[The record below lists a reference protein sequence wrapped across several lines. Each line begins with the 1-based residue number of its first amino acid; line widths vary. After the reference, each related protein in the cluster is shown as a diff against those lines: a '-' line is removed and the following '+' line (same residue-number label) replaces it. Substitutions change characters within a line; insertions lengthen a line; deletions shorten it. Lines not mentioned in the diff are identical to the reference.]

1 MNHQRRLQATLLSAL
16 MLVGGNMIYA
26 LSVKLFL
33 LPANLMSSGTTGLG
47 LMINHLTGFPLNTFI
62 LIFNVAMLFVA
73 LVFLGKKFVMTT
85 IVSSLMYP
93 LLLELFDRIM
103 GTVVITENILLN
115 TLFAGMGLGLALGT
129 VIRSGASTGGLDIP
143 LLILQKRFRI
153 PVSISLYVMDFCIIL
168 TQLTYHSLEDLLY
181 GVLLLLLTSMTLN
194 KAMLMGVAKTEL
206 KIISKKHNEI
216 RQAILS
222 EIDRGVTML
231 SAKGGYSGSETEV
244 VLTVISNREMAKI
257 EKLVHGIDPMAFIIV
272 NQVNEV
278 IGRGFSAEK
287 KYR

>member
-1 MNHQRRLQATLLSAL
+1 MQNQRKLRSVLFSAL
-16 MLVGGNMIYA
+16 MLVGGNVIYA

-47 LMINHLTGFPLNTFI
+47 LMVNHLTGFPLSTFI
-62 LIFNVAMLFVA
+62 LIFNVAMLLVA

-93 LLLELFDRIM
+93 LLLELFERLM
-103 GTVVITENILLN
+103 GPVVITENILLN

-153 PVSISLYVMDFCIIL
+153 PLSVSLYVMDFCIIL
-168 TQLTYHSLEDLLY
+168 TQLTYHTLEDLLY
-181 GVLLLLLTSMTLN
+181 GVLLLLLTSFTLN
-194 KAMLMGVAKTEL
+194 KTMLMGVSKTEL
-206 KIISKKHNEI
+206 KIISKKNDEI

-222 EIDRGVTML
+222 DIDRGVTML
-231 SAKGGYSGSETEV
+231 AARGGYSGKDTDV
-244 VLTVISNREMAKI
+244 VLTVVSNREMARI
-257 EKLVHGIDPMAFIIV
+257 ERLVHSIDPMAFIII
-272 NQVNEV
+272 NRVNEV
-278 IGRGFSAEK
+278 IGRGFSVEK

>member
-62 LIFNVAMLFVA
+62 LIFNVAMLLVA

-93 LLLELFDRIM
+93 LLLELFDSIM
-103 GTVVITENILLN
+103 GTIVITENTLLN

-153 PVSISLYVMDFCIIL
+153 PLSISLYVMDFCIIL

-231 SAKGGYSGSETEV
+231 SAKGGYSGVETEV

>member
-1 MNHQRRLQATLLSAL
+1 MQNQRKLRSVLFSAL
-16 MLVGGNMIYA
+16 MLVGGNVIYA

-47 LMINHLTGFPLNTFI
+47 LTVNHLTGFPLSTFI
-62 LIFNVAMLFVA
+62 LIFNVAMLLVA

-85 IVSSLMYP
+85 VVSSLMYP
-93 LLLELFDRIM
+93 LLLELFERLM
-103 GTVVITENILLN
+103 GPVVITENILLN

-153 PVSISLYVMDFCIIL
+153 PISVSLYVMDFCIIL
-168 TQLTYHSLEDLLY
+168 TQLTYHTLEDLLY
-181 GVLLLLLTSMTLN
+181 GVLLLLLTSFTLN
-194 KAMLMGVAKTEL
+194 KTMLMGVSKTEL
-206 KIISKKHNEI
+206 KIISKKNDEI

-222 EIDRGVTML
+222 DIDRGVTML
-231 SAKGGYSGSETEV
+231 AARGGYSGKDTDV
-244 VLTVISNREMAKI
+244 VLTVVSNREMARI
-257 EKLVHGIDPMAFIIV
+257 ERLVHSIDPMAFIII
-272 NQVNEV
+272 NRVNEV
-278 IGRGFSAEK
+278 IGRGFSVEK

>member
-62 LIFNVAMLFVA
+62 LIFNVAMLLVA

-103 GTVVITENILLN
+103 GTIVITENTLLN

-153 PVSISLYVMDFCIIL
+153 PLSISLYVMDFCIIL

-231 SAKGGYSGSETEV
+231 SAKGGYSGVETEV

>member
-62 LIFNVAMLFVA
+62 LIFNVAMLLVA

-231 SAKGGYSGSETEV
+231 SAKGGYSGVETEV

>member
-1 MNHQRRLQATLLSAL
+1 MQNQRKLRSVLFSAL
-16 MLVGGNMIYA
+16 MLVGGNVIYA

-47 LMINHLTGFPLNTFI
+47 LMVNHLTGFPLSTFI
-62 LIFNVAMLFVA
+62 LIFNVAMLLVA

-85 IVSSLMYP
+85 VVSSLMYP
-93 LLLELFDRIM
+93 LLLELFERLM
-103 GTVVITENILLN
+103 GPVVITENILLN

-153 PVSISLYVMDFCIIL
+153 PISVSLYVMDFCIIL
-168 TQLTYHSLEDLLY
+168 TQLTYHTLEDLLY
-181 GVLLLLLTSMTLN
+181 GVLLLLLTSFTLN
-194 KAMLMGVAKTEL
+194 KTMLMGVSKTEL
-206 KIISKKHNEI
+206 KIISKKNDEI

-222 EIDRGVTML
+222 DIDRGVTML
-231 SAKGGYSGSETEV
+231 AARGGYSGKDTDV
-244 VLTVISNREMAKI
+244 VLTVVSNREMARI
-257 EKLVHGIDPMAFIIV
+257 ERLVHSIDPMAFIII
-272 NQVNEV
+272 NRVNEV
-278 IGRGFSAEK
+278 IGRGFSVEK

>member
-62 LIFNVAMLFVA
+62 LIFNVAMLLVA

-153 PVSISLYVMDFCIIL
+153 PMSISLYVMDFCIIL

-231 SAKGGYSGSETEV
+231 SAKGGYSGAETEV

-257 EKLVHGIDPMAFIIV
+257 EKLVHGIDTMAFIIV

>member
-1 MNHQRRLQATLLSAL
+1 MQNQRKLRSVLFSAL
-16 MLVGGNMIYA
+16 MLVGGNVIYA

-47 LMINHLTGFPLNTFI
+47 LMVNHLTGFPLSTFI
-62 LIFNVAMLFVA
+62 LIFNVAMLLVA

-85 IVSSLMYP
+85 VVSSLMYP
-93 LLLELFDRIM
+93 LLLELFERLM
-103 GTVVITENILLN
+103 GPVVITENILLN

-153 PVSISLYVMDFCIIL
+153 PISVSLYVMDFCIIL
-168 TQLTYHSLEDLLY
+168 TQLTYHTLEDLLY
-181 GVLLLLLTSMTLN
+181 GVLLLLLTSFTLN
-194 KAMLMGVAKTEL
+194 KTMLMGVSKTEL
-206 KIISKKHNEI
+206 KIISKKNDEI

-222 EIDRGVTML
+222 DIDRGVTML
-231 SAKGGYSGSETEV
+231 AARGGYSGKDTDV
-244 VLTVISNREMAKI
+244 VLTVVSNREMARI
-257 EKLVHGIDPMAFIIV
+257 ERLVHSIDPMTFIII
-272 NQVNEV
+272 NRVNEV
-278 IGRGFSAEK
+278 IGRGFSVEK

>member
-1 MNHQRRLQATLLSAL
+1 MQNQRKLRSVLFSAL
-16 MLVGGNMIYA
+16 MLVGGNVIYA

-47 LMINHLTGFPLNTFI
+47 LTVNHLTGFPLSTFI
-62 LIFNVAMLFVA
+62 LIFNVAMLLVA

-85 IVSSLMYP
+85 VVSSLMYP
-93 LLLELFDRIM
+93 LLLELFERLM
-103 GTVVITENILLN
+103 GPVVITENILLN

-153 PVSISLYVMDFCIIL
+153 PISVSLYVMDFCIIL
-168 TQLTYHSLEDLLY
+168 TQLTYHTLEDLRS
-181 GVLLLLLTSMTLN
+181 GVLLLLLTAFTLN
-194 KAMLMGVAKTEL
+194 KTMLMGVSKTEL
-206 KIISKKHNEI
+206 KIISKKNDEI

-222 EIDRGVTML
+222 DIDRGVTML
-231 SAKGGYSGSETEV
+231 AARGGYSGKDTDV
-244 VLTVISNREMAKI
+244 VLTVVSNREMARI
-257 EKLVHGIDPMAFIIV
+257 ERLVHSIDPMAFIII
-272 NQVNEV
+272 NRVNEV
-278 IGRGFSAEK
+278 IGRGFSVEK

>member
-1 MNHQRRLQATLLSAL
+1 MQNQRKLRSVLFSAL
-16 MLVGGNMIYA
+16 MLVGGNVIYA

-47 LMINHLTGFPLNTFI
+47 LMVNHLTGFPLSTFI
-62 LIFNVAMLFVA
+62 LIFNVAMLLVA

-85 IVSSLMYP
+85 VVSSLMYP
-93 LLLELFDRIM
+93 LLLELFERLM
-103 GTVVITENILLN
+103 GPVVITENILLN

-153 PVSISLYVMDFCIIL
+153 PISVSLYVMDFCIIL
-168 TQLTYHSLEDLLY
+168 TQLTYHTLEDLLY
-181 GVLLLLLTSMTLN
+181 GVLLLLLTSFTLN
-194 KAMLMGVAKTEL
+194 KTMLMGVSKTEL
-206 KIISKKHNEI
+206 KIISKKNDEI

-222 EIDRGVTML
+222 DIDRGVTML
-231 SAKGGYSGSETEV
+231 AARGGYSGKDTDV
-244 VLTVISNREMAKI
+244 VLTVVSTREMARI
-257 EKLVHGIDPMAFIIV
+257 ERLVHSIDPMAFIII
-272 NQVNEV
+272 NRVNEV
-278 IGRGFSAEK
+278 IGRGFSVEK

>member
-1 MNHQRRLQATLLSAL
+1 MQNQRKLRSVLFSAL
-16 MLVGGNMIYA
+16 MLVGGNVIYA

-47 LMINHLTGFPLNTFI
+47 LTVNHLTGFPLSTFI
-62 LIFNVAMLFVA
+62 LIFNVAMLLVA

-85 IVSSLMYP
+85 VVSSLMYP
-93 LLLELFDRIM
+93 LLLELFERLM
-103 GTVVITENILLN
+103 GPVVITENILLN

-153 PVSISLYVMDFCIIL
+153 PISVSLYVMDFCIIL
-168 TQLTYHSLEDLLY
+168 TQLTYHTLEDLLY
-181 GVLLLLLTSMTLN
+181 GVLLLLLTSFTLN
-194 KAMLMGVAKTEL
+194 KTMLMGVSKTEL
-206 KIISKKHNEI
+206 KIISKKNDEI

-222 EIDRGVTML
+222 DIDRGVTML
-231 SAKGGYSGSETEV
+231 AARGGYSGKDTDV
-244 VLTVISNREMAKI
+244 VLTVVSNREMARI
-257 EKLVHGIDPMAFIIV
+257 ERLVHGIDPMAFIII
-272 NQVNEV
+272 NRVNEV
-278 IGRGFSAEK
+278 IGRGFSVEK

>member
-62 LIFNVAMLFVA
+62 LIFNVAMLLVA